1 MAYSVDCAYVDY
13 FKCAAEGKYDSGIL
27 KDRLKVTAMASGTA
41 LAGGFRTVGR
51 VINLVTEVAKVLF
64 YALASAFTL
73 GKFGNANRLK
83 DHCKL
88 LVLNTAALV
97 AQPLQVA
104 MHTLA
109 IAVGIANPKAANR
122 LMQGASTPLA
132 WITSQE
138 NKIKQQYNTPDIYTK
153 FSNSIQGKM
162 LNMFKNCSWAVEMA
176 MTAIVTEFPEAL
188 ESGLVAPL
196 GFMNPFHL
204 YGSNPQNLTDE
215 QKSLT
220 PILLLNGNFSHQ
232 ATFLPLLRA
241 LQESG
246 NKRPVYTIN
255 LPPNSSFDT
264 DLITEKV
271 ASILKQYEADEDSPF
286 EIDMIGHSM
295 GSGLIQNFCQ
305 EKSED
310 SHYASNVHVG
320 RVITIGSPNSYPATQ
335 KVAKVVNDVIG
346 KKDLLVP
353 FKGSLEDEN
362 KQEID
367 TGHLGLLFHPESLQA
382 IQDFLNT

>member
-1 MAYSVDCAYVDY
+1 MAYSVDGAYVDY
-13 FKCAAEGKYDSGIL
+13 FKCAADRKYDSGIL

-41 LAGGFRTVGR
+41 VAGGFRTVGR

-88 LVLNTAALV
+88 LGLNTAALV
-97 AQPLQVA
+97 AQPLQIA

-122 LMQGASTPLA
+122 MMQGGSTPLA

-138 NKIKQQYNTPDIYTK
+138 NKIWQQYNTPASYTK

-188 ESGLVAPL
+188 NTALVAPL

-204 YGSNPQNLTDE
+204 YGSNPQNLTEE

-220 PILLLNGNFSHQ
+220 PILLLNGNYSHQ

-255 LPPNSSFDT
+255 LPPNSSGDT
-264 DLITEKV
+264 DLIIEKV
-271 ASILKQYEADEDSPF
+271 ASILKQYDNEDSL
-286 EIDMIGHSM
+286 EIDMVGHSM
-295 GSGLIQNFCQ
+295 GSGLIQEFCW
-305 EKSED
+305 EKNKD
-310 SHYASNVHVG
+310 SNYASNTLVG
-320 RVITIGSPNSYPATQ
+320 RVITIGSPNSYNSTQ
-335 KVAKVVNDVIG
+335 KVAKVINDVIG
-346 KKDLLVP
+346 KKDLLAP